1 MEKMFQEVLA
11 RCRRADFLESVMT
24 KAHYGAEDR
33 ELLWSVLEKILAC
46 MEQEGCWSEREVGQG
61 EESAAAR
68 QGAEN
73 GLKERPKENA
83 ALFREVVMTL
93 GNGIDEL
100 QEAFLQEGKLTEG
113 YMVEVLGSEILLLAY
128 GAYNEWVKA
137 QGTYVVRRYHFLGTE
152 EGEHTGERPRGE
164 EERQAAER
172 PQGEGESQ
180 TVDRSRGEKDGQTA
194 ENSQGEG
201 ESQTVERPRGEKDG
215 QTAEHSQGEGES
227 QTAERSQGEEE
238 RQPAEHLRTVEGKQ
252 LREHVRA
259 GERPSLSL
267 LALPGMLERSG
278 IGVSCTG
285 GFCMVPKKSVAFYA
299 ELSKDAS
306 AVCEGICVGCGRRD
320 CPNRMES
327 VKQERGNKTLDHP
340 LTYGYARIFGV
351 SNGPSDH

>member
-152 EGEHTGERPRGE
+152 EGEHTGECPLGE

-172 PQGEGESQ
+172 PQGEEESQ
-180 TVDRSRGEKDGQTA
+180 TVD
-194 ENSQGEG
+194 
-201 ESQTVERPRGEKDG
+201 RPRGEKDG
-215 QTAEHSQGEGES
+215 QTAE
-227 QTAERSQGEEE
+227 RPQGEEE
-238 RQPAEHLRTVEGKQ
+238 RQAAEHLRTVEGKR
-252 LREHVRA
+252 LREQVRA

>member
-194 ENSQGEG
+194 E
-201 ESQTVERPRGEKDG
+201 
-215 QTAEHSQGEGES
+215 HSQGEGES

>member
-24 KAHYGAEDR
+24 KARYGAEDR
-33 ELLWSVLEKILAC
+33 ELLWSVLEKMLAC
-46 MEQEGCWSEREVGQG
+46 MEKEGCWSEREVGQG

-172 PQGEGESQ
+172 P
-180 TVDRSRGEKDGQTA
+180 R
-194 ENSQGEG
+194 
-201 ESQTVERPRGEKDG
+201 
-215 QTAEHSQGEGES
+215 GEGES

-238 RQPAEHLRTVEGKQ
+238 RQAAEHLRTVEGKQ
-252 LREHVRA
+252 LREQVRA

>member
-24 KAHYGAEDR
+24 KARYGAEDR
-33 ELLWSVLEKILAC
+33 ELLWSVLEKMLAC
-46 MEQEGCWSEREVGQG
+46 MEKEGCWSEREVGQG

-172 PQGEGESQ
+172 P
-180 TVDRSRGEKDGQTA
+180 R
-194 ENSQGEG
+194 
-201 ESQTVERPRGEKDG
+201 
-215 QTAEHSQGEGES
+215 GEGES

-252 LREHVRA
+252 LREQVRA

>member
-201 ESQTVERPRGEKDG
+201 ESQT
-215 QTAEHSQGEGES
+215 
-227 QTAERSQGEEE
+227 AERSQGEEE

>member
-33 ELLWSVLEKILAC
+33 ELLWSVLEKMLAC
-46 MEQEGCWSEREVGQG
+46 MEKEGCWSEREVGQG

-83 ALFREVVMTL
+83 AIFREVVMTL

-152 EGEHTGERPRGE
+152 EGEHTGERPLGE

-172 PQGEGESQ
+172 P
-180 TVDRSRGEKDGQTA
+180 
-194 ENSQGEG
+194 QGEG

-215 QTAEHSQGEGES
+215 QTAEHSQREGERQTVERPRGEKDG
-227 QTAERSQGEEE
+227 QTAERPRGEEE
-238 RQPAEHLRTVEGKQ
+238 RQAAEHLRTLEGKQ

-306 AVCEGICVGCGRRD
+306 AICEGICVGCGRRD